1 MDTALKCFAG
11 ILGVGIAVV
20 LCSPFISF
28 LQDLT
33 MIIVAVM
40 FLAAGIAALKAA
52 GMEWK
57 ALGKAFGKGCVTM
70 LPAVLLI
77 CMASSVKYILTEAK
91 ILDTVLYMA
100 VQTLSG
106 LPKWGIV
113 LAIYG
118 IVLFMNFFI
127 ASGSAKAFLLIPLI
141 VPMAQ
146 MFGIEPQLCMVAFAF
161 GDGFSNVFYP
171 TNAALLI
178 SLGLADVSYGAWV
191 KYSWKF
197 QFLNLLLTS
206 GILLFGLAVG
216 YH

>member
-1 MDTALKCFAG
+1 
-11 ILGVGIAVV
+11 
-20 LCSPFISF
+20 
-28 LQDLT
+28 

-40 FLAAGIAALKAA
+40 FLAAGLVSLKIA
-52 GMEWK
+52 GMAWK
-57 ALGKAFGKGCVTM
+57 DLGKAFGKGCITI

-77 CMASSVKYILTEAK
+77 CMASSIKYILTEAM
-91 ILDTVLYMA
+91 ILDTVLYTA
-100 VQTLSG
+100 VQALSG

-146 MFGIEPQLCMVAFAF
+146 MFGIAPQLCMVAFAF

-178 SLGLADVSYGAWV
+178 ALGLADVSYGQWV

-197 QFLNLLLTS
+197 QGLNLLLTS
-206 GILLFGLAVG
+206 AVLLFGLAAG
-216 YH
+216 YC